1 MLFWIQILKGE
12 RKKAMSVKYL
22 VSGGEGALGKIIV
35 SLLLERGDLLI
46 DECLCELGG
55 CDAGH
60 IVGTYVR
67 IHGSS

>member
-35 SLLLERGDLLI
+35 SLLLERGEKVRVLVS
-46 DECLCELGG
+46 ELSDITVYKGN
-55 CDAGH
+55 CA
-60 IVGTYVR
+60 
-67 IHGSS
+67 